1 MYLSICLFIYLF
13 IYLFIIFINTL
24 EKPILFLSHKTVTV
38 TDLVVPVPVQ
48 PIFFKADP
56 VDTGRKL
63 NGHKTSRTSSK
74 RLM

>member
-1 MYLSICLFIYLF
+1 MYLSIYLF
-13 IYLFIIFINTL
+13 IYLFTYLSYLLIHWRNQY
-24 EKPILFLSHKTVTV
+24 FLSHKTVTV